1 MVEQVDTTDLKSV
14 SHYGSASSIL
24 VPSTMENIKFK
35 VFESPWTI
43 KFQERVTTET
53 EDGRIVWAFGIA
65 KPAERKIFISTKT
78 DEGVAIPA
86 SELKLTALH
95 ELMHAVF
102 VTGQYLQANSDEPLV
117 EWLARCIFSFMNN
130 KTLDKIDSIK

>member
-1 MVEQVDTTDLKSV
+1 
-14 SHYGSASSIL
+14 
-24 VPSTMENIKFK
+24 MENIKFK

-53 EDGRIVWAFGIA
+53 EDGKEVWAFGIA

-86 SELKLTALH
+86 SELKLTVLH
-95 ELMHAVF
+95 EVMHAIF
-102 VTGQYLQANSDEPLV
+102 VTGQYLQSNADEPLV

-130 KTLDKIDSIK
+130 KTLDKINSIK